1 MSILIQSII
10 YGAKFAF
17 KTGLAFFSPLTKAL
31 GARRWLILSI
41 GAALIIFPLIAKH
54 KGRKAVVA
62 EVAVQ
67 AGEIKTKDANENLTL
82 AVEGA
87 KIQTRL
93 EQSSEQFEIK
103 SNKQF
108 EEMKKGS
115 LNVKFENDAI
125 DWANQPVPMSIRVQ
139 INGNGH

>member
-1 MSILIQSII
+1 MLGLVLTIYKTLRAFALPVVQSIGKR
-10 YGAKFAF
+10 Y
-17 KTGLAFFSPLTKAL
+17 
-31 GARRWLILSI
+31 WLII
-41 GAALIIFPLIAKH
+41 GAGVALVIFPLIANH

-93 EQSSEQFEIK
+93 EQSSEQFEIQ

>member
-1 MSILIQSII
+1 MIGIVLTIYKTLRALAKPVVQSIGQRYWMI
-10 YGAKFAF
+10 
-17 KTGLAFFSPLTKAL
+17 
-31 GARRWLILSI
+31 I
-41 GAALIIFPLIAKH
+41 GAGVALIIFPLIANH
-54 KGRKAVVA
+54 KGRKDVVS

-67 AGEIKTKDANENLTL
+67 AGEIKTKDANENLSL

-87 KIQTRL
+87 KIQARL
-93 EQSSEQFEIK
+93 EQSSNEFETQ

-115 LNVKFENDAI
+115 LNVEFESDAV
-125 DWANQPVPMSIRVQ
+125 DWANQPVPMSVRVQ

>member
-1 MSILIQSII
+1 MLGLLLTIYKTLRAFALPVVQSIGKR
-10 YGAKFAF
+10 Y
-17 KTGLAFFSPLTKAL
+17 
-31 GARRWLILSI
+31 WLII
-41 GAALIIFPLIAKH
+41 GAGVALVIFPLIANH

-93 EQSSEQFEIK
+93 EQSSEQFEIQ